1 MFDQLTGRLGEVFD
15 RLKRRGALSQADVA
29 GAMRELRVA
38 LLEADVA
45 LPVVKDLLGR
55 VSLKAVGEEI
65 IRGINPAQMVVKI
78 VHDELVS
85 ALGSEASEINLAANP
100 PVPVLMVGLQGSGK
114 TTTTAKLGAR
124 LQSRERKK
132 VLMASLDTRRP
143 AAQEQ
148 LAVLGRQTGVA
159 TLPIVAGEDAV
170 TIAKRA
176 IDSGKREGFDV
187 VLLDTAGRLHVDDE
201 LMDEA
206 AQIESAVHPAETLLV
221 ADSMTGQD
229 AVNVASQFAAKLKL
243 SGIVLTR
250 ADGDARGGAALSMRA
265 ITKCPIKFIGVGE
278 KIDALEVFNPERIAG
293 RILGMGDIV
302 GLVERAA
309 ETVDREKAER
319 IAKKATKQ
327 GLDLEDYAGQLAELT
342 KMGGISALVGMLP
355 GVNKL
360 QGKLDKAGIDN
371 SIIKRQRAIISSM
384 TPAERRDVKLLNASR
399 KRRIAAGSG
408 TRVEDVNRLLK
419 QFLDMNRAMK
429 QMGKLGPKAFMRHG
443 FPGFPPR

>member
-1 MFDQLTGRLGEVFD
+1 MFETLTNRLGEVFD
-15 RLKRRGALSQADVA
+15 RLKRKGSLSEADVA
-29 GAMRELRVA
+29 AALRELRVA

-45 LPVVKDLLGR
+45 LPAVKDLLAR
-55 VSLKAVGEEI
+55 VSLKAVGEAVV
-65 IRGINPAQMVVKI
+65 RGINPAQMVVKI

-85 ALGSEASEINLAANP
+85 ALGSESSDINLAAVP

-114 TTTTAKLGAR
+114 TTTTAKLADR
-124 LQSRERKK
+124 LQSRDRKK

-170 TIAKRA
+170 AIAKRA
-176 IDSGKREGFDV
+176 MDAGRREGFDV

-206 AQIESAVHPAETLLV
+206 AQIESAVRPAETLLV

-243 SGIVLTR
+243 TGIVLTR

-265 ITKCPIKFIGVGE
+265 VTNCPIKFIGTGE
-278 KIDALEVFNPERIAG
+278 KLDALEIFNPERIAG

-302 GLVERAA
+302 GLVERAT
-309 ETVDREKAER
+309 ETVDREKAEK

-327 GLDLEDYAGQLAELT
+327 GLDLDDYADQLAELS

-360 QGKLDKAGIDN
+360 QSKIEQAGIDN
-371 SIIKRQRAIISSM
+371 SMISRQRAIISSM
-384 TPAERRDVKLLNASR
+384 TPSERRDVKLLNGSR

-429 QMGKLGPKAFMRHG
+429 QMGKLGQKAFMRHG